1 MNEIIAPATPT
12 DNDLANNDVVLA
24 DTKPV
29 VECRRPGRLRRRLA
43 GLALA
48 AAVAV
53 VGGVVVNQSVAM
65 AQNGLTDCVHEG
77 GYVDLTTA
85 LPVNGAAVAGVTTSQ
100 WLYWWNGQAWQY
112 TGVSTGARSYAGGVW
127 LSAGQAVTSLDFWAR
142 TGSGYYAVQEQIIQP
157 NGASIVFWQTTY
169 RTLPGS
175 QYYSYC
181 TA

>member
-12 DNDLANNDVVLA
+12 GSDLMHDDLIA
-24 DTKPV
+24 DAKPV
-29 VECRRPGRLRRRLA
+29 VGGRRPGRLRRRLA

-48 AAVAV
+48 AMVAV

-65 AQNGLTDCVHEG
+65 ASNGLTDCIHAS
-77 GYVDLTTA
+77 GYVDLTTS
-85 LPVNGAAVAGVTTSQ
+85 LPQNGTAVAGVTTNQ
-100 WLYWWNGQAWQY
+100 WLYRWNGQAWQY

-127 LSAGQAVTSLDFWAR
+127 LSGGSMVTSLDFFAR
-142 TGSGYYAVQEQIIQP
+142 TGSGYYLVQEQIIQP